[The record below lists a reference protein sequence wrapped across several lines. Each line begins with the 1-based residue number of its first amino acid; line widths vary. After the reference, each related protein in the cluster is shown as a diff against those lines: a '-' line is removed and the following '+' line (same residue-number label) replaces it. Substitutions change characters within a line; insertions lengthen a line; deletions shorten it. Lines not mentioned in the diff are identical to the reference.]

1 MTIVVTLIVYQAV
14 LLSIGYWARS
24 RAQTTDGYFLGDR
37 GLGPWSA
44 SLSYAAGSSSAW
56 SILGVSGIAFTQG
69 LGSFWLL
76 PGTITGHI
84 VVWFVIAPWLR
95 KASHEE
101 NWLTLTDLIIHKLPS
116 DVARMSARLAAVI
129 VLFSFTFYVA
139 AQFQGA
145 ANTFT
150 ATFGL
155 DFITALIIGAL
166 VVVIYTLWGGFWAVS
181 LTDALQAVL
190 MLVAAIL
197 LPVMALIEVGGFAAL
212 AATADDV
219 AYWDWTGGH
228 AGWFALGFFIGMVS
242 IGFGPLGQPHLLTR
256 IMAMAEAE
264 KISQART
271 IAIVWFTVVLGGMF
285 LLGLCGH
292 AMLSTGVEGEQV
304 FFVLAEELL
313 PAAITGVLI
322 AAVLSAIMSTADSQ
336 LLVAGSALHHDLRP
350 GHVAG
355 SPGRSARLATGGVA
369 VAAVVLAV
377 ILPESIFSRVLFA
390 WTALGAA
397 FGPIV
402 VARFL
407 RWQVRPIAV
416 PLAMVLGFLLTV
428 VCYSL
433 PNGPGDV
440 WERAVGFVA
449 ALVTL
454 RMNRTRTR
462 LGAIGGTS
470 DS

>member
-14 LLSIGYWARS
+14 LLGIGYWARS

-37 GLGPWSA
+37 ALGPWAA

-56 SILGVSGIAFTQG
+56 SILGVSGIAYSQG

-95 KASHEE
+95 KASHDEK
-101 NWLTLTDLIIHKLPS
+101 WLTLTDLLVHKLPPKI
-116 DVARMSARLAAVI
+116 ARASAWLAAII
-129 VLFSFTFYVA
+129 VLFSFTFYIA

-145 ANTFT
+145 ASTFT
-150 ATFGL
+150 AIFGL
-155 DFITALIIGAL
+155 DFITALLIGAL
-166 VVVIYTLWGGFWAVS
+166 VVVVYTLWGGFWAVS

-190 MLVAAIL
+190 MLVAAIV
-197 LPVMALIEVGGFAAL
+197 LPVIALIEVGGFTAL
-212 AATADDV
+212 ANAADDA

-228 AGWFALGFFIGMVS
+228 SGWFALGFFIGMVS
-242 IGFGPLGQPHLLTR
+242 IGFGPIGQPHLLTR
-256 IMAMAEAE
+256 IMAMADAE
-264 KISQART
+264 KINLARL
-271 IAIVWFTVVLGGMF
+271 IAIGWFTIVLGGMY

-292 AMLSTGVEGEQV
+292 AMLSTGVEGEQI
-304 FFVLAEELL
+304 FFVLAEDLL

-350 GHVAG
+350 GG
-355 SPGRSARLATGGVA
+355 SSANPGRNARLATGVVALAA
-369 VAAVVLAV
+369 VALAAA
-377 ILPESIFSRVLFA
+377 LPESIFSRVLFA

-402 VARFL
+402 VARFFGWKL
-407 RWQVRPIAV
+407 KPFAV
-416 PLAMVLGFLLTV
+416 PLAMLLGFLLTV
-428 VCYSL
+428 FCYTL

-440 WERAVGFVA
+440 WERAVGFVV
-449 ALVTL
+449 ALITL
-454 RMNRTRTR
+454 RLGRTGVNR
-462 LGAIGGTS
+462 GH
-470 DS
+470 